1 MEQESVNEWMLRSCL
16 SSNFEDVLK
25 YSKKWDDSIDI
36 EFIDFRGMRLAPYFL
51 DNLTKHNITS
61 KHQKR
66 LKVLRQYWWLK
77 TKFLQDQLQTV
88 CNKLAANEILPMVFK
103 GGSLMYYYNEQVL
116 RPMAD
121 IDIFVPYSHISTA
134 LEVLKEIGYKC
145 TPADKETLTKMPKL
159 SKDFRHA
166 VTLKNEELNVELDLH
181 WRIGACLSD
190 KLSQLVYNK
199 KEKHPEIENAW
210 HPSIIHELLI
220 LILHAETSNSRD
232 NLNWIL
238 DSYIIK
244 DRITPN
250 DLEVL
255 KSLAKDECK
264 LNHFNNGI
272 LKLKKLNVN
281 FNIKQQENI
290 KEKKIYLNVYD
301 RDVVGPENIL
311 QRAIRKSRNSWRS
324 VKMVFPNNN
333 IFNNVYQFLRIV
345 YFQYLNMK

>member
-16 SSNFEDVLK
+16 SSNFDEVLK

-36 EFIDFRGMRLAPYFL
+36 NLIDFRGMRLAPYFL
-51 DNLTKHNITS
+51 DNLEKHNITS
-61 KHQKR
+61 KYQKR
-66 LKVLRQYWWLK
+66 LKVLRQYWWLR

-88 CNKLAANEILPMVFK
+88 CNKLAVNKILPMVFK
-103 GGSLMYYYNEQVL
+103 GGSLMYYYEKQVL
-116 RPMAD
+116 RPMSD
-121 IDIFVPYSHISTA
+121 IDIFVPYRNIPTA
-134 LEVLKEIGYKC
+134 LRILREIGYKC
-145 TPADKETLTKMPKL
+145 TPTNENTLKKMPKL

-166 VTLKNEELNVELDLH
+166 VTLKNEKLNVELDLH

-238 DSYIIK
+238 DSYTIK
-244 DRITPN
+244 ERITPN

-255 KSLAKDECK
+255 KSLAEDECK

-281 FNIKQQENI
+281 FNIKQQANI
-290 KEKKIYLNVYD
+290 KEKNIYLNVYD
-301 RDVVGPENIL
+301 RDVVGSENVL
-311 QRAIRKSRNSWRS
+311 QRAIRKSKNSWRS

-333 IFNNVYQFLRIV
+333 IFSNVYQFLRIV